1 MGAGRAKTWE
11 VQSFGIVAILYR
23 RVSQNGD
30 FKHKLKRK
38 KKFQNLPKQFL
49 NINIKSGIETNSQN
63 ILNI

>member
-1 MGAGRAKTWE
+1 MGAGGAKTWE

-38 KKFQNLPKQFL
+38 KNSKISL
-49 NINIKSGIETNSQN
+49 NNF
-63 ILNI
+63 